1 MGLSLIP
8 ASLAVV
14 MRCFVPESPRYTL
27 YVLNHSFRAL
37 QEADILNQSNMRHK
51 YQQQYADLAIR
62 RFRPDDQQNLG
73 PPTQRLEFEF
83 HDPVR
88 RRRNAIT
95 LSKFWRYLGRAGN
108 ARKLAVTSS
117 VWFLLDF
124 VSHRYSLQLL
134 TLAKFSLDAPQM
146 SHGDP
151 GYATLSA

>member
-8 ASLAVV
+8 ASIAVV

-27 YVLNHSFRAL
+27 YVLNSSFRAL

-51 YQQQYADLAIR
+51 YQQQYADVAIR
-62 RFRPDDQQNLG
+62 SFRPDDQQNQSSLTE
-73 PPTQRLEFEF
+73 PLEFEF

-88 RRRNAIT
+88 RQRNAIT
-95 LSKFWRYLGRAGN
+95 LSQFWRYLGRAGN

-124 VSHRYSLQLL
+124 VSHGSFLQLIMFAICTRDL
-134 TLAKFSLDAPQM
+134 L
-146 SHGDP
+146 
-151 GYATLSA
+151 